1 MLVHRFALAF
11 ALTAG
16 VTVSLLTAAP
26 SARQNPQTPDQRV
39 AALKKNLADGQA
51 ALRKYEWV
59 ETTVL
64 SLKGEEKSRKQM
76 RCYYGA
82 DGKLQKTALDAA
94 PAPAP
99 APAPSGGRGGR
110 VKGKVVAN
118 KKDEMKDY
126 MEKAA
131 ALIHKYVPPAPEKI
145 QKVKDAKKLA
155 VTPVDPSKVRLELSD
170 YLQSGDKLTITVN
183 AATNTLAGL
192 SVATYLDKP
201 ADTVTLDVQ
210 FGALSDGT
218 SYQAQTTFVAAA
230 KNIQV
235 VIQNSGHRPLQPTR

>member
-1 MLVHRFALAF
+1 MISRTFTTAV

-16 VTVSLLTAAP
+16 LAASLLVATPA
-26 SARQNPQTPDQRV
+26 ARQDAQTPEQRV

-82 DGKLQKTALDAA
+82 DGKLQKTAMDAA
-94 PAPAP
+94 PAPPPP
-99 APAPSGGRGGR
+99 ASSGGRGGK
-110 VKGKVVAN
+110 VKGKIVAN

-126 MEKAA
+126 MEKAV
-131 ALIHKYVPPAPEKI
+131 ALVHQYVPPAPEKI
-145 QKVKDAKKLA
+145 QKVKDAKKLV
-155 VTPVDPSKVRLELSD
+155 VTPGEQSKVRLELSD
-170 YLQSGDKLTITVN
+170 YVQSGDKLTITVN

-192 SVATYLDKP
+192 SVATYLEKAKD
-201 ADTVTLDVQ
+201 AVTLDVQ
-210 FGALSDGT
+210 FGALADGT

-235 VIQNSGHRPLQPTR
+235 VIQNSGHRPVQAR

>member
-1 MLVHRFALAF
+1 MLMHRFTLGFALA
-11 ALTAG
+11 AG
-16 VTVSLLTAAP
+16 VTVAMLMAAP
-26 SARQNPQTPDQRV
+26 SARQDPQTPDQRV

-76 RCYYGA
+76 RVYYGA
-82 DGKLQKTALDAA
+82 DGKLQKTALAA
-94 PAPAP
+94 PPPPPAP
-99 APAPSGGRGGR
+99 PPSGGRGGR
-110 VKGKVVAN
+110 VKSKVVAN

-126 MEKAA
+126 MEKAV
-131 ALIHKYVPPAPEKI
+131 ALVHKYVPPAPEKI

-170 YLQSGDKLTITVN
+170 YLQSGDKLTVVVN

-201 ADTVTLDVQ
+201 SDTVTLDVQ

-235 VIQNSGHRPLQPTR
+235 VIQNTGHRPLQPTR

>member
-1 MLVHRFALAF
+1 MLTQRSTLVFALA
-11 ALTAG
+11 AG
-16 VTVSLLTAAP
+16 AAVSLLTATP
-26 SARQNPQTPDQRV
+26 SARQDAQTPDQRV

-76 RCYYGA
+76 KCYYGA

-99 APAPSGGRGGR
+99 PPASSGGRGGK
-110 VKGKVVAN
+110 VKQKVVAN

-126 MEKAA
+126 MEKAV
-131 ALIHKYVPPAPEKI
+131 ALVHQYVPPSPEKI
-145 QKVKDAKKLA
+145 QKVKDAKKLV
-155 VTPVDPSKVRLELSD
+155 VTPGDQSKVRLELAD
-170 YLQSGDKLTITVN
+170 YHQSGDKLTVVVN

-201 ADTVTLDVQ
+201 KDTVTLDVQ
-210 FGALSDGT
+210 FSALPDGT

-235 VIQNSGHRPLQPTR
+235 VIQNTGHRPLQTR

>member
-1 MLVHRFALAF
+1 MISRTFTIAF

-16 VTVSLLTAAP
+16 VTATLLVATP
-26 SARQNPQTPDQRV
+26 SARQDAQTPDQRV

-59 ETTVL
+59 ETTIL

-76 RCYYGA
+76 KCYYGA
-82 DGKLQKTALDAA
+82 DGKLQKTAMDAA
-94 PAPAP
+94 PAPPPP
-99 APAPSGGRGGR
+99 ASPGGRGGK

-126 MEKAA
+126 MEKAV
-131 ALIHKYVPPAPEKI
+131 ALVHQYVPPSPEKI
-145 QKVKDAKKLA
+145 QKVKDAKKLV
-155 VTPVDPSKVRLELSD
+155 VTPAEQSKVRIELSD
-170 YLQSGDKLTITVN
+170 YVQSGDKLTITVN

-192 SVATYLDKP
+192 SVATYLEKP
-201 ADTVTLDVQ
+201 KDTVTLDVQ
-210 FGALSDGT
+210 FGALADGT

-235 VIQNSGHRPLQPTR
+235 VIQNSGHRPLQESR

>member
-1 MLVHRFALAF
+1 MFIHKSTLVLALATG
-11 ALTAG
+11 AA
-16 VTVSLLTAAP
+16 VSLLMATP
-26 SARQNPQTPDQRV
+26 SARQDAQTPDQRV

-76 RCYYGA
+76 RVYYGA
-82 DGKLQKTALDAA
+82 DGKLQKTALAA
-94 PAPAP
+94 PPPPPAP
-99 APAPSGGRGGR
+99 PPSGGRGGR
-110 VKGKVVAN
+110 VKSKVVAN

-126 MEKAA
+126 MEKAV
-131 ALIHKYVPPAPEKI
+131 ALVHQYVPPSPEKI

-155 VTPVDPSKVRLELSD
+155 VTPDQSKVKLELSD
-170 YLQSGDKLTITVN
+170 YVQSGDKLTLVID
-183 AATNTLAGL
+183 AAKNTLAGL
-192 SVATYLDKP
+192 SVATYLEKP
-201 ADTVTLDVQ
+201 KDTVTLDVQ
-210 FGALSDGT
+210 FGALADGT

-235 VIQNSGHRPLQPTR
+235 VIQNTGHRPLQPTR